1 MGSHMIIIEPVK
13 KFCRDN
19 LEFGVDS
26 GDVSGTGIV
35 ICIISVIFN
44 LTAFILT

>member
-26 GDVSGTGIV
+26 GM
-35 ICIISVIFN
+35 SVA
-44 LTAFILT
+44 LE